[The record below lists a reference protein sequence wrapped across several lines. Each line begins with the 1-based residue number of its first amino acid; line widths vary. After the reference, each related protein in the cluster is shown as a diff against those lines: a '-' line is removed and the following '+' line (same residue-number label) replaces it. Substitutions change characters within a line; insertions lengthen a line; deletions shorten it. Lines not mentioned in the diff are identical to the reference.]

1 MKKWAILLVIILAVT
16 CTAGYQKCF
25 AETEGTL
32 EERYQQAMLLF
43 SQNRFAEAAAAF
55 YELGGYEEAAKLTI
69 YCKAAAAGEAERYMD
84 AFSAF
89 ELLGDYKESKLMLAY
104 YHGRLCESHAGY
116 QEDSKAVFEDLSE
129 AITYYQSIL
138 FFRDC
143 EERIETCRRAI
154 YDEGGRAEQAGDLQ
168 TAKEIYTSL
177 AGYLDSGDR
186 LTAVCGKLAEQELS
200 GLCPAAVT
208 WEQMPEAEEM
218 IAGQDPKEYPQI
230 DAFSVGKDA
239 DGKTAGYVISV
250 TGKGFCGDIGL
261 RIGYSPEG
269 VIRGIAFTKL
279 NETAG
284 LGMNADRDEFKDQ
297 FAGKRGELTLVY
309 YKIGEN
315 DQEIEGVTAATITS
329 TAVVNAVNA
338 GTKFLAEVTGAAKE
352 PAFSGLSSETQTVT
366 TAPGFGGVITVK
378 MTLKDQTVTELTIE
392 TPGETQG
399 LGQKASEEAFT
410 GQFVGKKGPFT
421 YGKDGIDAITN
432 ATITS
437 TAVLNAINQAYT
449 VPEDAEVEVLDSLP
463 VMNLVYVNPEETE
476 DGTIPEIIKA
486 LEEAGIDVEW
496 TYSNNE
502 ADILQFVQDGVVFC
516 GRPGFFGPVTVR
528 LTFGED
534 LTIRSM
540 EIDADEETPGLG
552 QRVTEEEF
560 TGQFIGKRGP
570 FTYGEDGI
578 DAIAGATQTC
588 DAVLE
593 AVNSLYDE
601 INKAE
606 EGRE

>member
-1 MKKWAILLVIILAVT
+1 MRKWMILLAIILAVT
-16 CTAGYQKCF
+16 CTAGHQKCF

-104 YHGRLCESHAGY
+104 YHGRLCESHAGT

-143 EERIETCRRAI
+143 EERIETCRHAI
-154 YDEGGRAEQAGDLQ
+154 YDEGGRTEQAGDLQ

-186 LTAVCGKLAEQELS
+186 LAAVCGKLAEQELS
-200 GLCPAAVT
+200 GLCPGAVT
-208 WEQMPEAEEM
+208 WEQMSEAEEI
-218 IAGQDPKEYPQI
+218 IAGQDPKEYPRI

-250 TGKGFCGDIGL
+250 TGKGFGGDIGL

-269 VIRGIAFTKL
+269 VIRGIVFTEL
-279 NETAG
+279 NETPG

-309 YKIGEN
+309 YRIGEN
-315 DQEIEGVTAATITS
+315 DQEIEAVTAATITS

-338 GTKFLAEVTGAAKE
+338 GTQFLADVTAATKG
-352 PAFSGLSSETQTVT
+352 PVFSGLIKKETKMVA
-366 TAPGFGGVITVK
+366 TARGFGGMITVK
-378 MTLKDQTVTELTIE
+378 MTLKDEVVTELAIE
-392 TPGETQG
+392 TPDETPG
-399 LGQKASEEAFT
+399 LGQKASEEAFI
-410 GQFVGKKGPFT
+410 GQFIGKKGPFT
-421 YGKDGIDAITN
+421 YGEDGIDAITN

-437 TAVLNAINQAYT
+437 TAVLNAINEAYT
-449 VPEDAEVEVLDSLP
+449 VPEDAEVEVTDSMP
-463 VMNLVYVNPEETE
+463 VINLELVEPEEAE
-476 DGTIPEIIKA
+476 DGALSEMQKA
-486 LEEAGIDVEW
+486 LEEAGFDVEW
-496 TYSNNE
+496 TYGNT
-502 ADILQFVQDGVVFC
+502 DILQSAQDGIVFC
-516 GRPGFFGPVTVR
+516 ESQGFFGPVTVR

-593 AVNSLYDE
+593 AVNSFYDE